1 MTISETIDAPL
12 SVPVHVLMRPVT
24 VLPASASL
32 LRAADVLRSVDY
44 PLLPVSDDGRLIGAI
59 TNGQLAHAL
68 SVGQDPLEP
77 IADLPLIEPPLVF
90 GSESG
95 AAALRRFS
103 LTGASALFVVNPD
116 GTIIGVVTPADL
128 FPKLRVS
135 HRPALVGGMATP
147 FGVYLTTGAIGAG
160 VGPYALAATGALMAV
175 MLVAATMATDAIVG
189 LLIDRAIHDVVLLT
203 IHNMLPLLLFLVGMR
218 LIPLS
223 GIHAAEHMTVH
234 AIEREEP
241 LELQTVK
248 RMSRIHPRCG
258 TNLAVAAGIFFGVL
272 SIEWIPTLE
281 LRMLVALIV
290 ASSLRLPLGS
300 LVQRWFTTRPPT
312 DRQVQLGIQAG
323 RELLKKYQ
331 SQPSGPAPVW
341 LRIWSSGIFFVIAGS
356 SVVIALASMLRLV

>member
-1 MTISETIDAPL
+1 MPISETIEAPL

-32 LRAADVLRSVDY
+32 LRAADVLRTVDY
-44 PLLPVSDDGRLIGAI
+44 PLLPVSEEGRLIGAI
-59 TNGQLAHAL
+59 SNGQLAYAL
-68 SVGQDPLEP
+68 AQGTDPLEP
-77 IADLPLIEPPLVF
+77 VVSQPLMEPPLVF

-103 LTGASALFVVNPD
+103 LTGAAALFVVNPD
-116 GTIIGVVTPADL
+116 GTVIGVVTPADL
-128 FPKLRVS
+128 FPKLRS
-135 HRPALVGGMATP
+135 ANRPSLVGGMATP
-147 FGVYLTTGAIGAG
+147 FGVYLTTGSIGAG

-175 MLVAATMATDAIVG
+175 MLVLSTMATDSLVG
-189 LLIDRAIHDVVLLT
+189 FLVNRDIHNTVLLG
-203 IHNMLPLLLFLVGMR
+203 IHNFLPLLLFLVGMR

-241 LELQTVK
+241 LELETVR

-281 LRMLVALIV
+281 LRMLVGLIV
-290 ASSLRLPLGS
+290 AATLRLPLGS
-300 LVQRWFTTRPPT
+300 LVQKW
-312 DRQVQLGIQAG
+312 
-323 RELLKKYQ
+323 
-331 SQPSGPAPVW
+331 
-341 LRIWSSGIFFVIAGS
+341 
-356 SVVIALASMLRLV
+356 